1 MRKAFASTWKK
12 VSGSAEYKEF
22 LKDNAGWLDAYC
34 AFRILLHKTG
44 TGDSTKWG
52 KYATYSAKKAAAV
65 LAENREEAD
74 YQSYLKNLPATSA
87 LPSVQANIP
96 VSGSFPNVNGG
107 AQIRNILVEYL
118 NNVVDNKMTA
128 KQAVEKLVEDCNKAL
143 NE

>member
-1 MRKAFASTWKK
+1 MKLVVQRVTSASVK
-12 VSGSAEYKEF
+12 VDDETIGQI
-22 LKDNAGWLDAYC
+22 DNGLM
-34 AFRILLHKTG
+34 
-44 TGDSTKWG
+44 
-52 KYATYSAKKAAAV
+52 V
-65 LAENREEAD
+65 LVGFGENDTQKEAD